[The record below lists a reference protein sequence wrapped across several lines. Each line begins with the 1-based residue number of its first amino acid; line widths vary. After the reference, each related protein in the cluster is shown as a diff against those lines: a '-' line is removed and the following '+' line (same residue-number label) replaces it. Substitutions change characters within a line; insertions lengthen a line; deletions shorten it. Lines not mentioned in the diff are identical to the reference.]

1 MKNNEAYEILD
12 NYQFQDWNCL
22 TDEYKQKLDDMKQTC
37 LKALRKKC
45 IKGYC
50 KDCKHC
56 ELDIPFVFAEKD
68 EVVKRS
74 VCRLIG
80 YIVNKNDYCS
90 RWEAKS

>member
-1 MKNNEAYEILD
+1 MNKEL
-12 NYQFQDWNCL
+12 Q
-22 TDEYKQKLDDMKQTC
+22 EYFN
-37 LKALRKKC
+37 KKVEELIEKGYKIP

-56 ELDIPFVFAEKD
+56 ELDIPFVFSEKD
-68 EVVKRS
+68 EIIKHD

-90 RWEAKS
+90 RFEEKS